1 MAEPVRIGIGGP
13 VGSGKT
19 RLVET
24 LVPRLS
30 AAGFSVGVIT
40 NDLVTDEDAQRVRR
54 SGVIDPA
61 RVLAVETGACPHTA
75 IREDPS
81 ANLAAADRLSRQ
93 FPDLDVI
100 LIESGGDNLAATFT
114 SDLVDFWVF
123 VIDTAAGDDIP
134 RKKGIALGWATIA
147 LVVTAAFLLGVGE
160 TIRDTAAQTAVPRLV
175 TDAQLEKANG
185 RLVAGEIVGNE
196 FVGPPVGALLFVL
209 GAAIPFAV
217 NGATLA
223 LAVMLVLSLPLSLA
237 HRATTRPATDT
248 PAPSG
253 GDGLLA
259 GLRWL
264 ARQPMLRTLVLVGA
278 AVAAADSA
286 WFAIFVLYARDAL
299 GLGAFGFGLL
309 LATGAAGGLIGSF
322 GADRL
327 VARFRHRHVLTWSMA
342 VTAGAPILLAV
353 TPNRAAAVLVV
364 VTTSAAFA
372 VLNVAALSVRQRLVP
387 GALLGRVVAA
397 SRMVTYSCTALGALV
412 GGALAARAG
421 IEAPFVFSGVVA
433 LAATAAWWIASRP
446 AAPGALG
453 LR

>member
-1 MAEPVRIGIGGP
+1 MRDRH
-13 VGSGKT
+13 
-19 RLVET
+19 RLGRPFWT
-24 LVPRLS
+24 FWS
-30 AAGFSVGVIT
+30 AAALANLGDGIRVAAFP
-40 NDLVTDEDAQRVRR
+40 LLAAALTD
-54 SGVIDPA
+54 DP
-61 RVLAVETGACPHTA
+61 LAVAAVAAAQFLPWLVSGLLAGALADRRGARTL
-75 IREDPS
+75 
-81 ANLAAADRLSRQ
+81 LAAADTGR
-93 FPDLDVI
+93 VVV
-100 LIESGGDNLAATFT
+100 LAALATT
-114 SDLVDFWVF
+114 V
-123 VIDTAAGDDIP
+123 
-134 RKKGIALGWATIA
+134 ALGWATIA
-147 LVVTAAFLLGVGE
+147 LVVAAAFLLGVGE

-223 LAVMLVLSLPLSLA
+223 LAVMLVLSLPLTLA
-237 HRATTRPATDT
+237 HRATPDTSDAAPATD
-248 PAPSG
+248 G
-253 GDGLLA
+253 HGVLA

-264 ARQPMLRTLVLVGA
+264 VRQPMLRTLMLVTA
-278 AVAAADSA
+278 AVAAADTA

-322 GADRL
+322 AADRL
-327 VARFRHRHVLTWSMA
+327 VARFQHRSVLTWSMA
-342 VTAGAPILLAV
+342 VTAGVPVLLAV
-353 TPNRAAAVLVV
+353 VGHRAVAVVVV

-387 GALLGRVVAA
+387 GGLLGRVIAA
-397 SRMVTYSCTALGALV
+397 SRLVTYSCTALGALA

-421 IEAPFVFSGVVA
+421 IEAPFLFSGVVA
-433 LAATAAWWIASRP
+433 VAATVAWWVASRP
-446 AAPGALG
+446 TTPGTAPG

>member
-1 MAEPVRIGIGGP
+1 MRDRH
-13 VGSGKT
+13 
-19 RLVET
+19 RLGRPFWT
-24 LVPRLS
+24 FWS
-30 AAGFSVGVIT
+30 AAALANLGDGIRVAAFP
-40 NDLVTDEDAQRVRR
+40 LLAAALTD
-54 SGVIDPA
+54 DP
-61 RVLAVETGACPHTA
+61 LAVAAVAAAQFLPWLVSGLLAGALADRRGARTL
-75 IREDPS
+75 
-81 ANLAAADRLSRQ
+81 LAAADTGR
-93 FPDLDVI
+93 VVV
-100 LIESGGDNLAATFT
+100 LAALATT
-114 SDLVDFWVF
+114 V
-123 VIDTAAGDDIP
+123 
-134 RKKGIALGWATIA
+134 ALGWATIA
-147 LVVTAAFLLGVGE
+147 LVVAAAFLLGVGE

-223 LAVMLVLSLPLSLA
+223 LAVMLVLSLPLTLA
-237 HRATTRPATDT
+237 HRATPDTSDAAPATD
-248 PAPSG
+248 G
-253 GDGLLA
+253 HGVLA

-264 ARQPMLRTLVLVGA
+264 VRQPMLRTLVLVTA
-278 AVAAADSA
+278 AVAAADTA

-322 GADRL
+322 AADRL
-327 VARFRHRHVLTWSMA
+327 VARFQHRSVLTWSMA
-342 VTAGAPILLAV
+342 VTAGVPVLLAV
-353 TPNRAAAVLVV
+353 VGHRAVAVVVV

-387 GALLGRVVAA
+387 GGLLGRVIAA
-397 SRMVTYSCTALGALV
+397 SRLVTYSCTALGALA

-421 IEAPFVFSGVVA
+421 IEAPFLFSGVVA
-433 LAATAAWWIASRP
+433 VAATVAWWVASRP
-446 AAPGALG
+446 TTLG